1 MSSDPRGMMHK
12 QNASTRKSSKREQ
25 NLREADR
32 QVRLQ
37 GKALKVV
44 SKSSGISVKEIRDFV
59 DAKLELRRLDE
70 KSSKTQ
76 GREQIEARITQAVA
90 ACQQYQPGSVAFIL
104 DYHCNTN
111 HLISIIYY
119 LFDYQ
124 LISTDKLL

>member
-76 GREQIEARITQAVA
+76 GR
-90 ACQQYQPGSVAFIL
+90 
-104 DYHCNTN
+104 
-111 HLISIIYY
+111 
-119 LFDYQ
+119 
-124 LISTDKLL
+124 